1 VGGCHRSGVEDSD
14 RFAAQLGCNLVSF
27 MLLGSCIVSTC
38 APLGDAVNSAAGDH
52 LLRSRTDRAKMWV
65 APFEET
71 PDQRG
76 VMFPK
81 DRDGDLL
88 RLKRVTTQQASESR
102 PVLTEDEIM
111 ALPKTLQ
118 DVFVNK
124 DGSLATKRAV
134 IGDPRNDENLFISQL
149 HLAFLRLHNAFVDA
163 FPNPRKAGDSDKV
176 FAWAKEQV
184 QLHYQWLVANVY
196 LPSICDPVALGQVI
210 EGEAAMYRNFV
221 KACDVQAHNHR
232 PMPLEFSLAAFRMGH
247 SMVRGAYDWN
257 KFFGRSEGE
266 SILPD
271 APFGEMFRFTG
282 SGGLGGADRL
292 VRIWG
297 ADWSRLVM
305 RPTRFADLAARRIDT
320 QLAPPLK
327 VMRNE
332 GNDTNASADKNTRQ
346 KNLIDRNLRRGTRM
360 NVASAQA
367 CIASLERDLNVKIDR
382 LTKDELRSGRTG
394 RAVQQGG
401 FDDATPLWFYVL
413 KEAEV
418 MGGGDRLGPLG
429 THLVAGTLMGL
440 LMTDTDSAWNTPGSI
455 DGKWHP
461 VDGAQPNG
469 ELVDS
474 FAGMVRAAGL
484 MATAQI

>member
-1 VGGCHRSGVEDSD
+1 
-14 RFAAQLGCNLVSF
+14 
-27 MLLGSCIVSTC
+27 
-38 APLGDAVNSAAGDH
+38 
-52 LLRSRTDRAKMWV
+52 
-65 APFEET
+65 
-71 PDQRG
+71 
-76 VMFPK
+76 
-81 DRDGDLL
+81 
-88 RLKRVTTQQASESR
+88 
-102 PVLTEDEIM
+102 
-111 ALPKTLQ
+111 
-118 DVFVNK
+118 
-124 DGSLATKRAV
+124 
-134 IGDPRNDENLFISQL
+134 
-149 HLAFLRLHNAFVDA
+149 
-163 FPNPRKAGDSDKV
+163 
-176 FAWAKEQV
+176 
-184 QLHYQWLVANVY
+184 
-196 LPSICDPVALGQVI
+196 
-210 EGEAAMYRNFV
+210 
-221 KACDVQAHNHR
+221 
-232 PMPLEFSLAAFRMGH
+232 
-247 SMVRGAYDWN
+247 
-257 KFFGRSEGE
+257 
-266 SILPD
+266 
-271 APFGEMFRFTG
+271 
-282 SGGLGGADRL
+282 
-292 VRIWG
+292 
-297 ADWSRLVM
+297 M
-305 RPTRFADLAARRIDT
+305 RPTRFADRAARRIDT